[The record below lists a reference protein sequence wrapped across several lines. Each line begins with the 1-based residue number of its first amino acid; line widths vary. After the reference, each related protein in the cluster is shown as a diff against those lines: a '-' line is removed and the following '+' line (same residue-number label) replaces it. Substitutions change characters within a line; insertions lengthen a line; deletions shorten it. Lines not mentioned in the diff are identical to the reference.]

1 MIGEHCIVFHTGIV
15 VNEDKVW
22 PNLEAKK
29 SLEIDTEVIAAIADQ
44 IVSRNDNLTTI
55 TTELT
60 QRCEGVISCA
70 IAIPKLGKLILYSN
84 NGSLY
89 SGKIDETIIF
99 SSERFVLDKLK
110 YKYIEQ
116 INQKSVEIEI
126 RKITKEFIVND
137 IKSRTENLIPN
148 LNFNQI
154 NASLLENQKPT
165 LLRCKK
171 CVLPETMPFIKFDSD
186 GICNYC
192 RNYKI
197 INKRKSKDDLYKL
210 LEGYKRVASKSDCIV
225 PFSGGRD
232 SCYGLHLIVN
242 ELEMKPITYTYDWG
256 MVTDLGRRN
265 ISRCAVNLG

>member
-1 MIGEHCIVFHTGIV
+1 MGWRQSTCDWKHCIVFHNGIV

-110 YKYIEQ
+110 CQYIEQ

-154 NASLLENQKPT
+154 NTSLLEYQKPT
-165 LLRCKK
+165 LSRCKR
-171 CVLPETMPFIKFDSD
+171 CSS
-186 GICNYC
+186 
-192 RNYKI
+192 RNYAI
-197 INKRKSKDDLYKL
+197 Y
-210 LEGYKRVASKSDCIV
+210 
-225 PFSGGRD
+225 
-232 SCYGLHLIVN
+232 
-242 ELEMKPITYTYDWG
+242 
-256 MVTDLGRRN
+256 
-265 ISRCAVNLG
+265 